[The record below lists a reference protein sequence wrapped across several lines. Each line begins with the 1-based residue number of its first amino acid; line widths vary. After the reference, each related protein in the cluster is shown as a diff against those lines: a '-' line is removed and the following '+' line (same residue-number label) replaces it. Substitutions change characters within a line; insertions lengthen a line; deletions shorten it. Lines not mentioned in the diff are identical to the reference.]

1 MQSVCRAERGSTA
14 SETSELPQCQPVV
27 VERNARSQVKETAN
41 VAMVASVA
49 IALSAMLAVPGP
61 ADAAEAVSLDFLTK
75 FLASVYATIRH
86 ALLSSMCHCTLVCPT
101 AKLTLLQLNAGP
113 GTTTGPLGA
122 SIFHYCRRMCR
133 DDTFI
138 PNAALALSSGLLF
151 GTTEVIMGKQLPW
164 RITCNP

>member
-41 VAMVASVA
+41 VAMVAGVA

-75 FLASVYATIRH
+75 FLASVYATIPTCFAVIYVSLH
-86 ALLSSMCHCTLVCPT
+86 AGMPDCKADVAATECRTRYNNWALGGQHFSLLPSYVP
-101 AKLTLLQLNAGP
+101 
-113 GTTTGPLGA
+113 
-122 SIFHYCRRMCR
+122 R
-133 DDTFI
+133 
-138 PNAALALSSGLLF
+138 
-151 GTTEVIMGKQLPW
+151 
-164 RITCNP
+164 